1 MPAYFAGR
9 LVDRSAAAATASYAW
24 PIAPWLDGRLEV
36 ALGNVFGTRL
46 AQLDARLLRLS
57 GAFGLSIAGMT
68 DPPLEF
74 LVGFGTETFDHGSQM
89 DSIRVMLGVPH
100 TF

>member
-1 MPAYFAGR
+1 
-9 LVDRSAAAATASYAW
+9 
-24 PIAPWLDGRLEV
+24 
-36 ALGNVFGTRL
+36 
-46 AQLDARLLRLS
+46 
-57 GAFGLSIAGMT
+57 MT

-74 LVGFGTETFDHGSQM
+74 LLGFGTETFEHGSQM